1 MCIIMLLALSD
12 VPNILQEVHARL
24 RLLEEEE
31 REKERQRLLAEENRN
46 RILPRPEPT
55 QRVSAQDYRH
65 SYDEIALHLT
75 VQVASTGK

>member
-1 MCIIMLLALSD
+1 MYMIMLPDLSD

-24 RLLEEEE
+24 RQLEEEE

-55 QRVSAQDYRH
+55 QRVS
-65 SYDEIALHLT
+65 
-75 VQVASTGK
+75 TGLLP